1 MPLIIYQRMRG
12 ENWNGQIERWFL
24 FGFIPLR
31 TRVTY
36 HHMTSAT
43 ENRKQII
50 YTKKKHKKCRHDYT
64 IIGTGFGNDDFI
76 ETDIM
81 CNKCGH
87 HETIY
92 VFSDRLEDIYKYLG
106 KSHGFRINRAS
117 FLTESQFDALVSK

>member
-1 MPLIIYQRMRG
+1 MSLIIYQRMRG

-36 HHMTSAT
+36 HHMTHAT
-43 ENRKQII
+43 EARKEIV
-50 YTKKKHKKCRHDYT
+50 YSKKKPKKCRHDYA
-64 IIGTGFGNDDFI
+64 IIGTGFNNDTFI
-76 ETDIM
+76 ETDII

-92 VFSDRLEDIYKYLG
+92 VFRDRLKDIDKYLG
-106 KSHGFRINRAS
+106 KSHGFRISRAS
-117 FLTESQFDALVSK
+117 FLTESQVDALLSK